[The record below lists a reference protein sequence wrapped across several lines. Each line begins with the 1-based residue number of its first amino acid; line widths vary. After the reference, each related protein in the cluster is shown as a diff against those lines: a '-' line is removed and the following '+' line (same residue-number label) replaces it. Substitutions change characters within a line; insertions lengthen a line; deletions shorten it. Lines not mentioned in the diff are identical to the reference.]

1 MNQRAR
7 SVDFN
12 LNIDTACYNAA
23 KNTFIYDT
31 SKNQFTQPKQQ
42 FLNKRIFMLQEELN
56 KTRHELEQC
65 QGLRK
70 ADENKIHQL
79 EQSIKRYND
88 IRKKQSNSKCVL
100 NQVELIN
107 QITLLQASE
116 SQLKDNLCKE
126 KCKINMLNE
135 QMLELNR
142 KIFKRHNADM
152 KDSLE
157 NGLDSANSSV
167 HITINTPA
175 NVAQAQVKQS

>member
-1 MNQRAR
+1 
-7 SVDFN
+7 
-12 LNIDTACYNAA
+12 
-23 KNTFIYDT
+23 
-31 SKNQFTQPKQQ
+31 
-42 FLNKRIFMLQEELN
+42 MLQEELN

-65 QGLRK
+65 RVLRE
-70 ADENKIHQL
+70 ADVNKIHQL

-88 IRKKQSNSKCVL
+88 IRKKQPNSKCVL

-116 SQLKDNLCKE
+116 GQLKDHLYKE
-126 KCKINMLNE
+126 KCMINTLNE
-135 QMLELNR
+135 QILELNR
-142 KIFKRHNADM
+142 KIYKNRDPDM

-157 NGLDSANSSV
+157 NGLLDSANGSV